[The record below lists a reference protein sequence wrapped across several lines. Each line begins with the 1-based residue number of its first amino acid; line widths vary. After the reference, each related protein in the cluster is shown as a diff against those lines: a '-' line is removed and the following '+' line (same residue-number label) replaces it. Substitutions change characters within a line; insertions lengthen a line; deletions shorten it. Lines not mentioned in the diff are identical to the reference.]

1 MSPVLP
7 FADYP
12 LRLAPLLAGV
22 ACLALGLW
30 FFHRSHVDLG
40 TNWSA
45 TLEIRERH
53 RLVSNGVYRSIRHPL
68 YSALL
73 LYGVG
78 HRIHAVVFDLDGTL
92 FDRRETFRRHI
103 ELQAR
108 RLGDLFGGVGAT
120 AFERIVTLEPSSRL
134 TSLAA

>member
-1 MSPVLP
+1 M
-7 FADYP
+7 
-12 LRLAPLLAGV
+12 V
-22 ACLALGLW
+22 A
-30 FFHRSHVDLG
+30 R
-40 TNWSA
+40 
-45 TLEIRERH
+45 
-53 RLVSNGVYRSIRHPL
+53 
-68 YSALL
+68 
-73 LYGVG
+73 
-78 HRIHAVVFDLDGTL
+78 RIHAVVFDLDGTL